1 MKKASSIPEC
11 ASSPDIHQRLAELLY
26 PETLQ
31 KLRHA
36 LSSGL
41 RTALLTGGD
50 AVSRRALAQLA
61 LPNARTVSC
70 LSVLIESTRDIN
82 ILASLLQVCKSTD
95 LILLDLHSDVSANIH
110 ALLENRPLPHHAI
123 LAEANDPDDVPIELR
138 RVHRLDALISI
149 QPPSISARERTC
161 LELAKILLPHA
172 KTTADNQELAD
183 QIIAHTPACGVG
195 ALIQASSAYYI
206 AKDGE
211 KLSSFIKA
219 IGNNSPLP
227 YARALLYG
235 DYSGW
240 NAVGGYAGVK
250 KLLVDS
256 IGITITHTDTLN
268 RLGTVAPKGVILHGN
283 SGVGKSLIVK
293 QLVRE
298 LPRSIS
304 WLYVQSGDI
313 YSRYLGESE
322 ERIRHLFKLARN
334 RIPCVIILDDID
346 LITGTGVE
354 RRVLGALLS
363 EMDGVNNKND
373 GIQIVGTTAKLNSI
387 DAALLRPGRFDR
399 HVLMQLPTQ
408 VDRAHIMD
416 VLTRNIPTEDAVSR
430 ISEYTDGKT
439 AADLAFLCRKAATVA
454 MQAEENP
461 ECVTME
467 HFKSALKAMH
477 I

>member
-31 KLRHA
+31 KLRYA

-61 LPNARTVSC
+61 LPNARAVSC
-70 LSVLIESTRDIN
+70 LSVLIESTRDID

-161 LELAKILLPHA
+161 LELAK
-172 KTTADNQELAD
+172 
-183 QIIAHTPACGVG
+183 
-195 ALIQASSAYYI
+195 
-206 AKDGE
+206 
-211 KLSSFIKA
+211 SSFIKA

-346 LITGTGVE
+346 LISANRDTDEDGGTGTGTGVE